1 MTKDCVSL
9 VIGAGLTGAAA
20 AWELAALGST
30 ILLDMEDQPGY
41 HSSGRSAALYT
52 PNYGPALVREICQA
66 AGAFFNAPPP
76 GFAEH
81 PLLTPRGALTLGIDD
96 PEGAIDELL
105 KDAPPAHPIEEIS
118 LERAIELC
126 PLIRPGVF
134 RRAIYEP
141 GVMDM
146 DAAAIHQGYLRGFK
160 ARGGRLAVSAQV
172 TALERSGGAW
182 TVVTAS
188 GRFRAPVVVNAAGAW
203 ADRIGAL
210 AGATRIGLQPCLR
223 TVILVEVPPEFCR
236 PTQPGGEVIETWHYF
251 KPEAG
256 RILASPG
263 DETPVDP
270 MDAYPDDLVI
280 AELADYLERHTLLK
294 IERILRSWAGLR
306 SFVPDHCPVAGPDP
320 RTDGFFWLAGQGG
333 YGIMMSPVLGRAIAS
348 LIDTGALPEDLKE
361 RGLTPADL
369 APGRAALRESAAGT
383 MG

>member
-1 MTKDCVSL
+1 MTTDCDFL
-9 VIGAGLTGAAA
+9 VIGAGVSGAAA

-30 ILLDMEDQPGY
+30 ILLEMEDQPGY

-52 PNYGPALVREICQA
+52 PNYGPALVRGICQA

-96 PEGAIDELL
+96 PEGGIDGMLQ
-105 KDAPPAHPIEEIS
+105 DAPPTHPIEEIS

-160 ARGGRLAVSAQV
+160 ARGGRLAVSSHV

-182 TVVTAS
+182 NAVTAS

-203 ADRIGAL
+203 ADRIGTL
-210 AGATRIGLQPCLR
+210 AGVPRIGLQPCLR
-223 TVILVEVPPEFCR
+223 TVILVEVPPEYCR
-236 PTQPGGEVIETWHYF
+236 PGQPVGEVIETWHYF

-270 MDAYPDDLVI
+270 MDAYPDDMVI

-294 IERILRSWAGLR
+294 IDRILRSWAGLR
-306 SFVPDHCPVAGPDP
+306 SFVPDHCPVVGLDP
-320 RTDGFFWLAGQGG
+320 RAEGFFWLAGQGG
-333 YGIMMSPVLGRAIAS
+333 YGIMMSPVLGRATAA
-348 LIDTGALPEDLKE
+348 LIESGTLPEDLRE

-369 APGRAALRESAAGT
+369 APGRATLRESAISTAD
-383 MG
+383 

>member
-1 MTKDCVSL
+1 MTTDCDFL
-9 VIGAGLTGAAA
+9 VIGAGVSGAAA

-236 PTQPGGEVIETWHYF
+236 PNQPVGEVIETWHYF

-320 RTDGFFWLAGQGG
+320 RADGFFWLAGQGG

>member
-1 MTKDCVSL
+1 MTTDCDFL
-9 VIGAGLTGAAA
+9 VIGAGVSGAAA
-20 AWELAALGST
+20 ASELAALGST
-30 ILLDMEDQPGY
+30 ILLEMEDQPGY

-52 PNYGPALVREICQA
+52 PNYGPHLVREICQA

-81 PLLTPRGALTLGIDD
+81 PLLSPRGALTLGIDD
-96 PEGAIDELL
+96 PKGAIDALL
-105 KDAPPAHPIEEIS
+105 KDAPPTHPIAEIS
-118 LERAIELC
+118 LKQAIELC
-126 PLIRPGVF
+126 PLIRPEVF

-146 DAAAIHQGYLRGFK
+146 DAAAIHQGFLRSFK
-160 ARGGRLAVSAQV
+160 ARGGRLALSAHV

-182 TVVTAS
+182 TAVTAS
-188 GRFRAPVVVNAAGAW
+188 ERFRAPIVVNAAGAW

-210 AGATRIGLQPCLR
+210 AGAPRIGLQPCLR

-236 PTQPGGEVIETWHYF
+236 PNQPVGEVIETWHYF

-270 MDAYPDDLVI
+270 MDAYADDMVI

-294 IERILRSWAGLR
+294 IERVLRSWAGLR
-306 SFVPDHCPVAGPDP
+306 SFVPDHCPVVGLDP
-320 RTDGFFWLAGQGG
+320 RAEGFFWLAGQGG
-333 YGIMMSPVLGRAIAS
+333 YGIMMSPVLGRVAAS
-348 LIDTGALPEDLKE
+348 LIDTGAMPEDLKE

-369 APGRAALRESAAGT
+369 APGRPALRESAVSAAG
-383 MG
+383 